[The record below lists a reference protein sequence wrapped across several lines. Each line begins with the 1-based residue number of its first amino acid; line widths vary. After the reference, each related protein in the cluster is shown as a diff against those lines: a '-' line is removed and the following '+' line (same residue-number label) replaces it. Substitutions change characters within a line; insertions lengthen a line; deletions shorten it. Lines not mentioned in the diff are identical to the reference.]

1 MKMRAISIRTT
12 ISLLMALMLT
22 ILILVVSITVNA
34 LLTNAVTGIMVRS
47 TTEVITQVNNNAET
61 YIDGITGIAAYARN
75 LARDTSALNADAITE
90 RLKAIVSSRNDIVR
104 IDAFDLEG
112 NPLLTT
118 APSITPAS
126 RDELWFSRAVKGE
139 GDFFFTGPRLQTL
152 PSGQTGLVITFSQ
165 LISYG
170 DMNRATSSA
179 VLSIDL
185 NFNSIRELSEDAN
198 LAASGYIY
206 FISND
211 GEIIYHPNQQ
221 EIDSGE
227 FLEDLE
233 GVSDHVYGTYISQF
247 AGHERLTVIQTV
259 NQTRWR
265 IVGVAMMDEIMDDLG
280 SFQTA
285 LLFISAVMIIISI
298 IATTIISKHITSPLR
313 RLESEMRKVE
323 TGDFEVSLPQSHS
336 IEVESLSSSFRIM
349 VARIKVLM
357 KRIKATEEIKRQ
369 RELDA
374 LQAKI
379 NPHFLYNTLD
389 SVIWMAETG
398 DNHGVV
404 KMVSAL
410 ARLFR
415 ISIAKGHDVITLSE
429 ELLHVQNYLDIQSMR
444 YKDKFTYSI
453 TIPPELEN
461 APTIKLIVQPVVE
474 NSIYHGIKYLQEEG
488 RIEIK
493 AEAVDDGIK
502 IIISDNGVGMKSET
516 AAAILNPDQEN
527 TVSSGNGIGLRNIDE
542 RIKLSYGE
550 KYGLSIW
557 SEPDE
562 GTTVTILIPHL
573 PPIEPI
579 MVKT

>member
-34 LLTNAVTGIMVRS
+34 FLTNAVTGIMVRS
-47 TTEVITQVNNNAET
+47 TTEVITQINNNAET

-75 LARDTSALNADAITE
+75 LARDTSALNAEAITE

-118 APSITPAS
+118 APSIAPAS

-211 GEIIYHPNQQ
+211 GEIIYHPNQR
-221 EIDSGE
+221 EIDNGE
-227 FLEDLE
+227 FQEDLD
-233 GVSDHVYGTYISQF
+233 GVADHVYGTYISQF

-298 IATTIISKHITSPLR
+298 IATTIISKHITRPLR

-429 ELLHVQNYLDIQSMR
+429 ELSHVQNYLDIQSMR

-453 TIPPELEN
+453 TIPRELEN
-461 APTIKLIVQPVVE
+461 APTIKLIVQPIIE

-516 AAAILNPDQEN
+516 AATILNPDQEN
-527 TVSSGNGIGLRNIDE
+527 TASSGNGIGLRNIDE